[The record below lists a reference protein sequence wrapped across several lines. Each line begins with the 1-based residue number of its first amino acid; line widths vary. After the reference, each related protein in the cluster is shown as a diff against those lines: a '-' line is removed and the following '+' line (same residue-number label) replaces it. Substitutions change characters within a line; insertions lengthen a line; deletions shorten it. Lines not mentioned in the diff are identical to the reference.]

1 VDGIERR
8 VMGTLE
14 LFESRRGGKDQPTK
28 LTGYAAL
35 FNKPTELFPGLREKI
50 APGAFSRTLAE
61 KADVRA
67 LVDHDPSKIIGRT
80 KSKTLRLDENSKGL
94 KVEIKPADTQAGR
107 DILKSVERGDVDQMS
122 FGFRTVKDEWEDHKD
137 GTATRT
143 LVDVDLFDV
152 SPVTFPAYADTTI
165 AARSLELRR
174 QGGAKSQ
181 APSKVAAKRAA
192 FHAKADLTASVDVV

>member
-1 VDGIERR
+1 
-8 VMGTLE
+8 
-14 LFESRRGGKDQPTK
+14 
-28 LTGYAAL
+28 
-35 FNKPTELFPGLREKI
+35 LREKI

-80 KSKTLRLDENSKGL
+80 KSRTLKLDENSKGL

-192 FHAKADLTASVDVV
+192 FHAKAGLTASVDVV